1 VRKEEEEEGGE
12 EDMEGRH
19 IGKKK
24 YYAQEQEG
32 YAIWLIRQHGNNVY
46 LSLKLLVHSTYV
58 TRQRIQRM

>member
-24 YYAQEQEG
+24 NYAQEG
-32 YAIWLIRQHGNNVY
+32 YAI
-46 LSLKLLVHSTYV
+46 LVNKATWE
-58 TRQRIQRM
+58 